1 MKDENINLQ
10 QIDPV
15 KKQAEV
21 SAIDRGS
28 QYSPLSPPDALT
40 PPSNVKVL
48 YDNLHPYLKLLVDD
62 HNRLKI
68 EMDKFQL
75 VLLDLSASRDVLGKN
90 AQAVKS
96 FFDIF
101 MTEFIQHN
109 QQEEKILFPI
119 LAKRFLE
126 VGEHSKAA
134 RPITPIDIL
143 KNEHIEAMQV
153 GAEAR
158 CTWALIHQIIDPSSQ
173 TILLGNFLRKSHTL
187 LEMMRLHIFRED
199 DIVFSLAQ
207 KHLTPGQLDEM
218 LESSK

>member
-1 MKDENINLQ
+1 MKDENIHLQ

-21 SAIDRGS
+21 SAQDRGS

-68 EMDKFQL
+68 EMEKFQL

-101 MTEFIQHN
+101 MTEFILHN